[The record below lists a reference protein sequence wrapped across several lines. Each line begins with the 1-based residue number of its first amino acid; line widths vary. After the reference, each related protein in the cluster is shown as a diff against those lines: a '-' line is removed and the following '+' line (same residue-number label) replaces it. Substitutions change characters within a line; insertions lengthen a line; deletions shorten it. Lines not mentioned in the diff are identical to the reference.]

1 MKKTTKKMIAVSLI
15 AGASMTTMTG
25 CAFIKPYNVPEFITI
40 EANQT
45 AFLIP
50 LIGDTSEQGVFESEA
65 LLAETKVATKEVQI
79 PKRWVQTGRRS
90 WKGEWRASA
99 RLITVDRSPVTREWT
114 VDGSGTNGINQGVTA
129 KTKDGIKITLNVNAT
144 AQIDEAQAT
153 KYLYYYNTNGLANV
167 MDTEIKTMAHSRLI
181 EEVAKYNLNDLD
193 IENIVKT
200 VREEVQEYFLGRGIT
215 ITALGLSSD
224 PIYPDDIQKAMN
236 EKVKAQ
242 QNQEAQAIANKTA
255 EDKAQSEAEQARLQQ
270 STLQSQLELKELE
283 IRQTL
288 ADKWNGSLPS
298 IQGGADTSFIVDAV
312 TGQQ

>member
-1 MKKTTKKMIAVSLI
+1 MKKTTKKIVAMTLLT
-15 AGASMTTMTG
+15 GASMTTLTG
-25 CAFIKPYNVPEFITI
+25 CVKPYNKPTFETI
-40 EANQT
+40 ESNQT

-50 LIGDTSEQGVFESEA
+50 LVGDTSEQGVFESEA

-79 PKRWVQTGRRS
+79 PKRWVQKGRMY
-90 WKGEWRASA
+90 WKGEWRPSA

-114 VDGSGTNGINQGVTA
+114 SDLSNGTTEDDQGVTA
-129 KTKDGIKITLNVNAT
+129 KTKDGIKITLNVNST
-144 AQIDEAQAT
+144 AQIDEAMAT
-153 KYLYYYNTNGLANV
+153 KYLYYYNTNPLSQV

-181 EEVAKYNLNDLD
+181 EEVAKCNLNELNV
-193 IENIVKT
+193 EPIVKT

-224 PIYPDDIQKAMN
+224 PVYPDDIQKAMN

-255 EDKAQSEAEQARLQQ
+255 EDKAKSEAEQARLQQ

-283 IRQTL
+283 IKATL
-288 ADKWNGSLPS
+288 ASKWDGKLPTIS
-298 IQGGADTSFIVDAV
+298 GGTGTNFIVDA
-312 TGQQ
+312 TTDK